1 MRHRDRQ
8 PRDGLLIWAIR
19 QHGAHQLLRGLG
31 EGLGCGDRRVER
43 DRARSRVEVGEANA
57 DRHASAGPGR
67 DLARSRVPMRSARCS
82 RAGRKTRSSPG
93 LPADR
98 RLRSRRSRPA
108 VGLNFPWIAI
118 ARQRREFFSRRGT
131 EQPLERPS
139 RSVGQFPNRQHAD
152 FGQPRPGD
160 RPHAPHQ
167 LDGQVVEE
175 FQLGAGSTTTSP
187 SGLATWEAILARLR
201 ARGGFW
207 REAAL
212 LPIAQACRADGKADA
227 EFLLRQSRSWRGLPS
242 RRSLQGRRPHGLR
255 DRPRHEG

>member
-1 MRHRDRQ
+1 
-8 PRDGLLIWAIR
+8 
-19 QHGAHQLLRGLG
+19 
-31 EGLGCGDRRVER
+31 
-43 DRARSRVEVGEANA
+43 
-57 DRHASAGPGR
+57 
-67 DLARSRVPMRSARCS
+67 MRSARCS

-212 LPIAQACRADGKADA
+212 LPIAQACRADGKAEA
-227 EFLLRQSRSWRGLPS
+227 EFLLHQIGLGADCLRVDLCRDEDLMGCGIGLATRDCASFIRGLDQPLTQGYS
-242 RRSLQGRRPHGLR
+242 LVSRHPRRYRRYRRGARRRSS
-255 DRPRHEG
+255 